1 MTQRTARCLCGEVTL
16 SVSSNNN
23 EMSVCHCRTCRQWGG
38 GPLMAVHCG
47 TNVGIS
53 HEENVTLYNSSDW
66 AERAFCNSC
75 GTHLFYRLKGVNE
88 HIIPAGL
95 FEQQDFHFSEQ
106 IFIDKKPSFYEF
118 SNQTDCLTEQQVFEK
133 YAP

>member
-1 MTQRTARCLCGEVTL
+1 M
-16 SVSSNNN
+16 
-23 EMSVCHCRTCRQWGG
+23 
-38 GPLMAVHCG
+38 
-47 TNVGIS
+47 
-53 HEENVTLYNSSDW
+53 
-66 AERAFCNSC
+66 
-75 GTHLFYRLKGVNE
+75 HLFHRLKGVNE

-95 FEQQDFHFSEQ
+95 FEQQDFLFSEQ